1 MTNVPSLLLAI
12 TMATTFADPPPDPSA
27 PTEARSG
34 LETIVLGRAQDGG
47 LPHLGCERGCCVKAR
62 RAGRVETPACL
73 AVHDRSTGGL
83 LLLEATPAIESQVG
97 RLHELTGTT
106 GRGRSPVDG
115 ILLTHAHIGHYAGLI
130 QLGREVASTPGTPV
144 WCTPRFSEYLRT
156 NGPWSQLVELGQID
170 LREIVPGSTDGATAP
185 VAFEPLPGLKVE
197 AFLVPHRD
205 EFSDT
210 VAYKVRGPAKTVL
223 FCPDVDRWDAHE
235 GLLERLLDGV
245 DVAYVDA
252 TFYDGRELPGRNILE
267 VPHPPM
273 VRTMELLEDVGRKTP
288 GRIRFIHLNHTNPA
302 LTDPELQTRIKTRGF
317 PVAEVGERVGL

>member
-1 MTNVPSLLLAI
+1 ML
-12 TMATTFADPPPDPSA
+12 F
-27 PTEARSG
+27 RS
-34 LETIVLGRAQDGG
+34 
-47 LPHLGCERGCCVKAR
+47 
-62 RAGRVETPACL
+62 
-73 AVHDRSTGGL
+73 
-83 LLLEATPAIESQVG
+83 
-97 RLHELTGTT
+97 
-106 GRGRSPVDG
+106 
-115 ILLTHAHIGHYAGLI
+115 
-130 QLGREVASTPGTPV
+130 
-144 WCTPRFSEYLRT
+144 
-156 NGPWSQLVELGQID
+156 
-170 LREIVPGSTDGATAP
+170 
-185 VAFEPLPGLKVE
+185 
-197 AFLVPHRD
+197 
-205 EFSDT
+205 T

-302 LTDPELQTRIKTRGF
+302 LTDPELQARIRTRGF